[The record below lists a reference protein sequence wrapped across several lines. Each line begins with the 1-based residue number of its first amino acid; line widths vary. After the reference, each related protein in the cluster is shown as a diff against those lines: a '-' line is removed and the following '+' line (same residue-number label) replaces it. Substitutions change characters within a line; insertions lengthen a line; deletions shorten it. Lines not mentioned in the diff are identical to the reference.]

1 MKGALIFRINL
12 ENKADSF
19 AKVSNFISK
28 LNAKEI
34 MSSSD
39 VRGRIVIIKV
49 ILLQWQGML
58 FVSKILLRKLISR
71 SG

>member
-34 MSSSD
+34 TDNITNKSID
-39 VRGRIVIIKV
+39 KREI
-49 ILLQWQGML
+49 
-58 FVSKILLRKLISR
+58 
-71 SG
+71 

>member
-39 VRGRIVIIKV
+39 VRGVLSLSYSNNRLMKRC
-49 ILLQWQGML
+49 LTQ
-58 FVSKILLRKLISR
+58 
-71 SG
+71 